1 MTAVVITTT
10 SAVPVVGADEDTWGT
25 KNNAKWATAKVDL
38 DALALTPANR
48 IKGNNTGSPQ
58 GVDDLTGAQV
68 TAMLDAAAG
77 ATQSTAGTKGMV
89 PAAAAGDQH
98 KVLTGAGTFQAGYGR
113 AFGCVITNTNVNGSQ
128 PTFTNGVNV
137 ASLSVLTVAGALTAC
152 TITFTNALP
161 NATYAV
167 HVTTNGNPGAD
178 SSDASYGTKTT
189 SSVVVYWGNAA
200 GNPTEISVSGFA

>member
-1 MTAVVITTT
+1 MTAITYTGAT
-10 SAVPVVGADEDTWGT
+10 PTVGADEDTWGT
-25 KNNAKWATAKVDL
+25 ELNVSLGQIAADL
-38 DALALTPANR
+38 SMLNTMPANTIMGR
-48 IKGNNTGSPQ
+48 NEGTSGEAER
-58 GVDDLTGAQV
+58 LTATEA
-68 TAMLDAAAG
+68 TAMLNAVAG
-77 ATQSTAGTKGMV
+77 ATQSTGGTKGMV
-89 PAAAAGDQH
+89 PAASAGDQY

-137 ASLSVLTVAGALTAC
+137 ASLSTLTVAGALTAC

-167 HVTTNGNPGAD
+167 HGTTTGAPGAD
-178 SSDASYGTKTT
+178 TADFSYGAKTT
-189 SSVVVYWGNAA
+189 GSVVVYWGNAV

>member
-1 MTAVVITTT
+1 MTAITYTGEMPT
-10 SAVPVVGADEDTWGT
+10 VGADEDTWGT
-25 KNNAKWATAKVDL
+25 ELVTIGTKIGNDL
-38 DALALTPANR
+38 AMLNTMPANTIMGR
-48 IKGNNTGSPQ
+48 NEGTSGEAER
-58 GVDDLTGAQV
+58 LTVAEA
-68 TAMLDAAAG
+68 TAMLNAAVG

-89 PAAAAGDQH
+89 PAAAAGDQY

-167 HVTTNGNPGAD
+167 HVTTNGGPGAD

-189 SSVVVYWGNAA
+189 SSVLVYWGNAA